1 MAINKNAL
9 IRYQAL
15 DKCFKNSGRKYF
27 MADLIDACDRA
38 LQELNPDSG
47 GISVRQVYDDIRY
60 MESEQGWSISLV
72 RGKVGR
78 KTHYYYEDRSF
89 SINNQPLNK
98 FEAEQ
103 IKSALYVLSR
113 FKGLPQF
120 NWVDEQ
126 ILKLEQAYNL
136 KSRNHKI
143 IDFDNNEYLFGL
155 EFLTVVFNAILYKKV
170 IAIEYRSFIS
180 EGSSI
185 HLIHPYYLKQ
195 YNNRW
200 FLLGKNPLYETLSVL
215 ALDRI
220 IAVEEKYDEYI
231 PSSIDF
237 DEYFEDVVGVTI
249 PENATIEKIRIRV
262 DASLWPYIKTKPI
275 HGSQKTIK
283 EELEFAEIE
292 LNMYV
297 NYELLSLL
305 LSFGNRIVII
315 SPQELK
321 EKIIEQA
328 KSILARYS

>member
-27 MADLIDACDRA
+27 MEDLIDACDRA

-47 GISVRQVYDDIRY
+47 GISLRQVYDDIRY
-60 MESEQGWSISLV
+60 MESEQGWSISLR
-72 RGKVGR
+72 RGKIGR
-78 KTHYYYEDRSF
+78 KTHYYYEDRSY

-120 NWVDEQ
+120 QWVDEQ

-143 IDFDNNEYLFGL
+143 IDFDNNEYLVGQEYL
-155 EFLTVVFNAILYKKV
+155 SILFNAVLYKKV
-170 IAIEYRSFIS
+170 ISIQYRSFINK
-180 EGSSI
+180 EVLT
-185 HLIHPYYLKQ
+185 HKVHPHYLKQ

-200 FLLGKNPLYETLSVL
+200 FLLAQNPLYETISVL
-215 ALDRI
+215 ALDRMLS
-220 IAVEEKYDEYI
+220 VEERNDVYE
-231 PSSIDF
+231 PTSIEF
-237 DEYFEDVVGVTI
+237 DEYFEDLVGVTI

-283 EELEFAEIE
+283 EELEYAEIE

-297 NYELLSLL
+297 NYELISLL
-305 LSFGNRIVII
+305 LSFGNRIVIT

-321 EKIIEQA
+321 EKMIEQA
-328 KSILARYS
+328 KSILEKYS

>member
-1 MAINKNAL
+1 MAINKHAL

-38 LQELNPDSG
+38 LQELNPDSS
-47 GISVRQVYDDIRY
+47 GISMRQVYDDIRY
-60 MESEQGWSISLV
+60 MESEVGWSINLI

-78 KTHYYYEDRSF
+78 KTYYYYEDRSF

-143 IDFDNNEYLFGL
+143 IDFDNNEYLLGL

-262 DASLWPYIKTKPI
+262 EASLWPYIKTKPM
-275 HGSQKTIK
+275 HGSQKKIK
-283 EELEFAEIE
+283 MDER
-292 LNMYV
+292 YV
-297 NYELLSLL
+297 
-305 LSFGNRIVII
+305 
-315 SPQELK
+315 
-321 EKIIEQA
+321 
-328 KSILARYS
+328 

>member
-27 MADLIDACDRA
+27 MADLIDACNRA
-38 LQELNPDSG
+38 LQELNPDSS

-60 MESEQGWSISLV
+60 MESEQGWSISLL

-78 KTHYYYEDRSF
+78 KTYYYYEDRSF

-143 IDFDNNEYLFGL
+143 IDFDNNEYLVGL
-155 EFLTVVFNAILYKKV
+155 EFLSVAFNAILYKKV
-170 IAIEYRSFIS
+170 ITVEYRSFKS
-180 EGSSI
+180 EENLA
-185 HLIHPYYLKQ
+185 HVIHPYYLKQ

-200 FLLGKNPLYETLSVL
+200 FLLGKNPLYETLSIL
-215 ALDRI
+215 ALDRMVAI
-220 IAVEEKYDEYI
+220 EEKEDEYI
-231 PSSIDF
+231 PSTTDF
-237 DEYFEDVVGVTI
+237 DEYFEDLVGITI

-262 DASLWPYIKTKPI
+262 DASLWPYVKTKPI
-275 HGSQKTIK
+275 HGSQRIIK
-283 EELEFAEIE
+283 EGHEYADIE
-292 LNMYV
+292 LNLFI
-297 NYELLSLL
+297 NYELISLL
-305 LSFGNRIVII
+305 FSYGERIIVLEPVELRNRM
-315 SPQELK
+315 LD
-321 EKIIEQA
+321 QA
-328 KSILARYS
+328 KLILSNYS